1 MIDINKELKFMEEE
15 IYNLLSK
22 IESQVSDKKHRE
34 VKTTSDVLVNMIT
47 NHTRSVYK
55 NIEDY
60 EVFYNNVIIKLS
72 KVVTLVKINMKEIS
86 HTGDLRPYRDME
98 IVYSKLLVKIRDIDG
113 FITVNIRTKYD
124 WYVSIDYDF
133 ESKATYRLSI
143 GVHKEDK
150 NIRVDQ
156 FDVFYD
162 EKVNY
167 KLVGGKFK
175 GIVVNSMGSGMK
187 IFDSLMKYHD
197 IRHKLFEYKGTNK
210 SQSNAYLQI
219 KNDYQDN
226 NSIKNNIMLD
236 SIKIDRLPTRKTL
249 HKNEK
254 YTIEEYSK
262 LICLINFY
270 DVYYKQISQK
280 VE

>member
-1 MIDINKELKFMEEE
+1 MIDTNNELKFMEEE
-15 IYNLLSK
+15 ICNLIDK
-22 IESQVSDKKHRE
+22 IEKQINNKKYKE

-47 NHTRSVYK
+47 NHIRGAYK
-55 NIEDY
+55 DVENH
-60 EVFYNNVIIKLS
+60 EVFYENTITELS
-72 KVVTLVKINMKEIS
+72 KVVELVKINMKEIS
-86 HTGDLRPYRDME
+86 HTDDLRPYRDME
-98 IVYSKLLVKIRDIDG
+98 VVYSKLLGRIRDIDG

-124 WYVSIDYDF
+124 WYASIDYDF
-133 ESKATYRLSI
+133 ESNTIYRLSV
-143 GVHKEDK
+143 GVHKESK

-156 FDVFYD
+156 FDMFYD

-167 KLVGGKFK
+167 KLVGGDYE
-175 GIVVNSMGSGMK
+175 GILVNSMGSGMK